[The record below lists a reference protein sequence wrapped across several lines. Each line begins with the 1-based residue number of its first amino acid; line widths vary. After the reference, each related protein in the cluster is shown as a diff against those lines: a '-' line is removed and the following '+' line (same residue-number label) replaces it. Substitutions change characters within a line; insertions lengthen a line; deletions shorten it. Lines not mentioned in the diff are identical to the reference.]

1 MIAGGAATAGNG
13 QQQQQQ
19 QRSRCLIYLND
30 IEACAQC
37 VQRLKTELAKEVA
50 EGFEVR
56 MRAHRIVQPFELC
69 CRHYCNQSDATS
81 VHAHNKPVLPVV
93 CVGRSCK
100 YNGADITQLAIRVV
114 QQGLK

>member
-1 MIAGGAATAGNG
+1 MHAYTAGGASTAANG

-56 MRAHRIVQPFELC
+56 MCTWHFQPVAL
-69 CRHYCNQSDATS
+69 
-81 VHAHNKPVLPVV
+81 V
-93 CVGRSCK
+93 
-100 YNGADITQLAIRVV
+100 
-114 QQGLK
+114 

>member
-56 MRAHRIVQPFELC
+56 MRAHRKFNRLNYAVAITVINLTLLAFM
-69 CRHYCNQSDATS
+69 HTTNQ
-81 VHAHNKPVLPVV
+81 
-93 CVGRSCK
+93 C
-100 YNGADITQLAIRVV
+100 YQLFA
-114 QQGLK
+114 